1 MKKSDLHQTAINH
14 TSHSHGFER
23 LYLIFGMVLSFA
35 TASPLRRPHFGHVTR
50 RSEHIDHILRPI
62 ARFPKSAH
70 MYTHIIYIYR
80 ERERDRQ
87 YACSHVCGSPGG
99 LSSRICVFISRCT
112 KTRISRGQ
120 ELKPPKHC
128 RSLLKLQLQC
138 PSLQV
143 QAKGLPGKINL
154 AAASVQADQFQSKHG
169 CMFGCLRGQ
178 RISKAG
184 DAMF

>member
-70 MYTHIIYIYR
+70 MYTHR
-80 ERERDRQ
+80 EREREIDNM
-87 YACSHVCGSPGG
+87 HV
-99 LSSRICVFISRCT
+99 LMCVEALEAFHHAFVFSFQGAPRHVYL
-112 KTRISRGQ
+112 
-120 ELKPPKHC
+120 E
-128 RSLLKLQLQC
+128 
-138 PSLQV
+138 
-143 QAKGLPGKINL
+143 AKN
-154 AAASVQADQFQSKHG
+154 
-169 CMFGCLRGQ
+169 
-178 RISKAG
+178 
-184 DAMF
+184 